1 MSILGNVS
9 SGPTNYGQRIVIAA
23 QEKVGKTTLVTN
35 APRALLVPCEVGFAS
50 VRTPKTPLLTC
61 WDDVKTL
68 VNEVREQARRGQ
80 FPFQTLAW
88 DSATALERFIH
99 DEVIR
104 SDPKWA
110 KGNRAAI
117 TMESALGG
125 YGKAYLRANELF
137 SDFLAW
143 MDELA
148 IYGGINVVMTCH
160 VFPSKVVD
168 PTAGEFQQWDLLLHS
183 PKDDKKYGKR
193 ELITQWADMVGFL
206 HEPIFVMKAGD
217 GERMNRAVSANQGR
231 VLALDRTP
239 AYVAGNRYG
248 LTGTIQVP
256 PVNGWNYIAHAI
268 YANTGIDVFNKDV

>member
-1 MSILGNVS
+1 MSILRSVDAA
-9 SGPTNYGQRIVIAA
+9 PTQYGQRIVISA
-23 QEKVGKTTLVTN
+23 QEKIGKTTLGTN
-35 APRALLVPCEVGFAS
+35 APRALLIPCEVGFAS
-50 VRTPKTPLLTC
+50 VRTPKTRLLTSFR
-61 WDDVKTL
+61 DVMDTTAEIK
-68 VNEVREQARRGQ
+68 VAAQRGQ
-80 FPFQTLAW
+80 FPFNTITW
-88 DSATALERFIH
+88 DSATAIERFIH
-99 DEVIR
+99 DEVIQ

-117 TMESALGG
+117 TMESAHGG

-137 SDFLAW
+137 MEWLNA

-148 IYGGINVVMTCH
+148 IHGKINVVVTCH
-160 VFPSKVVD
+160 VFPSKVID

-183 PKDDKKYGKR
+183 PKDDRKYGKR

-231 VLALDRTP
+231 VIAVDRTP

-248 LTGTIQVP
+248 LTGTIAIP
-256 PVNGWNYIAHAI
+256 PANGWNHIAQAI
-268 YANTGIDVFNKDV
+268 YANTGIDVYNRD